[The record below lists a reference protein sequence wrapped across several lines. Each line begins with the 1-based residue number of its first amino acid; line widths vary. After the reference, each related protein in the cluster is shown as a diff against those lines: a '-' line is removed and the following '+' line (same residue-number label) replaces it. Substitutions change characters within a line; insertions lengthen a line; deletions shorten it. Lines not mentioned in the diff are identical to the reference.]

1 MNLVI
6 EKNMFANKSE
16 AINHVN
22 SLGLWPIAQILEEEE
37 SEELHWHR
45 WDTHIYVVSGEFT
58 SIDPHTKQKINLRT
72 GDYMVMPKDRLHA
85 MNSAADTATE
95 IKLQRKPARIARA
108 AIVSDF
114 LVESIHVFLHS
125 VHRIRQLV
133 SRTEL
138 NHNEMW

>member
-85 MNSAADTATE
+85 MNSAADTVVIYATE
-95 IKLQRKPARIARA
+95 KPINFSKPFNLPPEEMVLR
-108 AIVSDF
+108 
-114 LVESIHVFLHS
+114 
-125 VHRIRQLV
+125 
-133 SRTEL
+133 
-138 NHNEMW
+138 NHA